1 MTSSLKVNSILHP
14 SSGTVEYR
22 GLPAG
27 NIVNVTTISNSTA
40 TSISAVG
47 SPSRVAIFGG
57 SFTKKYS
64 HTHLAVECL
73 VFGNGP
79 YSGNCGTALVLDYD
93 VSAKES
99 WDYGVSYTYDN
110 NWQPY
115 QIMCCQGH
123 SYFTQ
128 YHITGA
134 QIEAGSHTMH
144 FGFRIKRSDQG
155 TNRPFN
161 TLNPN
166 ASVTT
171 DSRVRQMVSTIVV
184 REIGL

>member
-1 MTSSLKVNSILHP
+1 MTSILKVNSILHP

-27 NIVNVTTISNSTA
+27 NIVNVTTLTHSTP
-40 TSISAVG
+40 TSVSVISA
-47 SPSRVAIFGG
+47 PAKATFFGG

-73 VFGNGP
+73 AFGQGV
-79 YSGNCGTALVLDYD
+79 YSGNCGTALVLDYN
-93 VSAKES
+93 VSGKEC
-99 WDYGVSYTYDN
+99 WDYGVSYGYDN
-110 NWQPY
+110 SWQPY
-115 QIMCCQGH
+115 QIICCQGH

-144 FGFRIKRSDQG
+144 FGMWVKRADQG
-155 TNRPFN
+155 GNRPFN
-161 TLNPN
+161 NLSPN
-166 ASVTT
+166 ASTT
-171 DSRVRQMVSTIVV
+171 SDSRVRQTVSSIVI